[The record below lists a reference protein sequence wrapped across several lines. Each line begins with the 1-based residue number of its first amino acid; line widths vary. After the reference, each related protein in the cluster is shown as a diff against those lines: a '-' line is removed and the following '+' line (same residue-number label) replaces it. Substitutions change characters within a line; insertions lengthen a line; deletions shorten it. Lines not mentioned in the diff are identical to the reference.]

1 MYQWFLFI
9 ILAMSFVTAASS
21 PAVEIEVVRTL
32 GADGDDI
39 FLHNPMSVQIAED
52 GTWFM
57 INAGECQVLHLDSNW
72 ELINSFGRCG
82 EGPGEFENPRGM
94 VLYKGE
100 VWVFGM
106 ARITVYGQDGE
117 FRRSL
122 VPGLQYQA
130 VTLLD
135 GRLAAVMGAGNLSS
149 AFLTDEGTVE
159 EAFGTS
165 CSDDFFESFKACRNQ
180 QILPCDEGRCLLLN
194 PISGKVWL
202 IDDQGE
208 VAWEKNLVTLE
219 ENAHMSESDD
229 GETVTLSVSFLTG
242 NASLSPKGNYWFTI
256 PSEEEDGPTS
266 LRVTDGQLN
275 RLREDIVLPDE
286 INGYEVFFTPDG
298 LVGLVSTGESV
309 VHLCRIDLIIP
320 DAERN

>member
-1 MYQWFLFI
+1 MYRWFSLMT
-9 ILAMSFVTAASS
+9 LAMLLAAATTCLS
-21 PAVEIEVVRTL
+21 VEVEVVRTL
-32 GADGDDI
+32 GADGDDL
-39 FLHNPMSVQIAED
+39 FLHNPMSVQLAED

-57 INAGECQVLHLDSNW
+57 INAGECQVLHLDADW
-72 ELINSFGRCG
+72 ELLNSFGRCG

-94 VLYKGE
+94 VLYRGE

-130 VTLLD
+130 VTLLN
-135 GRLAAVMGAGNLSS
+135 GRLAAVMGAGDLSA
-149 AFLTDEGTVE
+149 AFLTDEGTVK

-165 CSDDFFESFKACRNQ
+165 CPEDFFESFKACRNQ
-180 QILPCDEGRCLLLN
+180 QILPSDEGRCLLLN

-208 VAWEKNLVTLE
+208 VAWEKSLVTLDE
-219 ENAHMSESDD
+219 KTQMSKSDD
-229 GETVTLSVSFLTG
+229 GETITLSVSFLTG
-242 NASLSPKGNYWFTI
+242 NAGLSPEGNYWFTI

-266 LRVTDGQLN
+266 IRVTDGQLN
-275 RLREDIVLPDE
+275 RLGEDIVLPDE
-286 INGYEVFFTPDG
+286 INGFEVFFTPDG

-309 VHLCRIDLIIP
+309 VHLCRIGL
-320 DAERN
+320 E

>member
-1 MYQWFLFI
+1 MYRWFSFI
-9 ILAMSFVTAASS
+9 ALVIFLTAASTCL
-21 PAVEIEVVRTL
+21 AVELEVVRTL
-32 GADGDDI
+32 GTDGDDL
-39 FLHNPMSVQIAED
+39 FLHNPMSVLAAKD

-57 INAGECQVLHLDSNW
+57 INAGECQVLHLDVDW
-72 ELINSFGRCG
+72 ELLNSFGRCG

-94 VLYKGE
+94 VLYGDE

-122 VPGLQYQA
+122 VPGVQYQA

-135 GRLAAVMGAGNLSS
+135 GRLAAVMGAGDLSA

-159 EAFGTS
+159 EVFGTS
-165 CSDDFFESFKACRNQ
+165 CSEDFFESFKACRNQ
-180 QILPCDEGRCLLLN
+180 QILPSAEGRCLLLN

-202 IDDQGE
+202 IDDRGE

-219 ENAHMSESDD
+219 ENAQMSESDD

-242 NASLSPKGNYWFTI
+242 NAGLSPKGNYWFTI
-256 PSEEEDGPTS
+256 PSEEEDGPTRI
-266 LRVTDGQLN
+266 RVTDGQLN
-275 RLREDIVLPDE
+275 RLGEDIVLPDE
-286 INGYEVFFTPDG
+286 INGFEVFFTSEG

-309 VHLCRIDLIIP
+309 VHLCRI
-320 DAERN
+320 EQ